1 MTKCKILALSS
12 TTKEEQVMEAL
23 EAEEELEEMVEVKDQ
38 SLSIPMEIKVIMP

>member
-1 MTKCKILALSS
+1 
-12 TTKEEQVMEAL
+12 MEAL